1 MSSHV
6 KLRKERGTI
15 AEYETQVKEIR
26 SQLAEQLKS
35 LDLHVEMRVQLL
47 QDLSE
52 FFRRKAEIETEYSR
66 GLEKLAERFSSKIRN
81 SKEHQHSRL
90 NCWHL
95 ILNHTRQESKE
106 HAALSDTYSNSTAVR
121 LCHITEDTS
130 RLSKKSKEIGLQMQE
145 ELLKVT
151 SELQTAMRTY
161 HQYHTDSMSAE
172 GKLKEAEKLEERHM
186 GKSADPGLSQSGAD
200 AKQQRRSSLKK
211 TEKLKEKRQAKFL
224 ENKLKCTKARNDYL
238 LNLAAAN
245 AAMNKYYLQDV
256 CSLIDCCDLGF
267 HLSLGVTLRLY
278 LSAQSRVQQSQQEA
292 LGVLEGAVQGLD
304 PSGDQKKLL
313 EMNHATFCLPF
324 RFEYQPHE
332 GDQVMKR
339 DLSPAQ
345 VRNELVT
352 RFQQLQSRL
361 SSVSLETEEVNKTL
375 KATLRALL
383 DSFSIED
390 YSSPDSLQTS
400 QSAEPAR
407 SSGSDPPGNKPNI
420 AKRRANQQETESFYF
435 TKVKEYLSGSSLISK
450 LQAKHDLLKE
460 AIEKGQSLSAVQ
472 YSTAQYSLSSGQL
485 IPLVVESCIR
495 FINLHGEPLL
505 LENLPIVKAQQSV
518 IKHREDPLT
527 DSTDHDIDSVAGVL
541 KLYFRGLEKPLFPQ
555 ENFQELM
562 ECVQIENKL
571 ERACQIKKVVCSF
584 PQAVLVVMRFLFAF
598 LNHLSQYSDENMMDP
613 HNLAVCFGPTLVAVP
628 ADQDAVSVQGH
639 VNEAVKTIIVYQE
652 KIFPGV
658 RELEGPIYEK
668 CMTGEEEY
676 CALPEPIAE
685 ECDPEH
691 EPPISED
698 ELDCAEAVALFDY
711 AGRSPQEL
719 SFKKGDTL
727 LLHSKAS
734 ADWWRGE
741 LGGAKGLVPH
751 KYINLPEVTARRLEL
766 KGKREEGRAASVSN
780 LSEEPKGE
788 AGSRLRVN
796 SDSASLPRKRSGS
809 SPTRKLTSPFNEPPR
824 CTSRDPLPHRG
835 ASSHSRTGPRKG
847 ATLWTLRWGWA
858 PLGRARVCA
867 ERSSQDQ
874 PTVQLDKEVTKQMNS
889 VFKELLSLKQETP
902 KPSETRGPAKKG
914 GTPQHGRGEEER
926 EEGGEEERERRGQL
940 SNMNKEERGEREERR
955 ERGERRGGERR
966 EEMRRERGGE
976 REEGPA
982 LSNMNKEER
991 GEREER
997 RREERGEEE
1006 RERRGQR

>member
-1 MSSHV
+1 M
-6 KLRKERGTI
+6 
-15 AEYETQVKEIR
+15 
-26 SQLAEQLKS
+26 
-35 LDLHVEMRVQLL
+35 
-47 QDLSE
+47 
-52 FFRRKAEIETEYSR
+52 
-66 GLEKLAERFSSKIRN
+66 
-81 SKEHQHSRL
+81 
-90 NCWHL
+90 
-95 ILNHTRQESKE
+95 
-106 HAALSDTYSNSTAVR
+106 
-121 LCHITEDTS
+121 
-130 RLSKKSKEIGLQMQE
+130 
-145 ELLKVT
+145 LLKAYEGVVME
-151 SELQTAMRTY
+151 SSSLAMRTY

-304 PSGDQKKLL
+304 PPGDQKKIL

-332 GDQVMKR
+332 GDQ
-339 DLSPAQ
+339 
-345 VRNELVT
+345 
-352 RFQQLQSRL
+352 
-361 SSVSLETEEVNKTL
+361 VNKTL

-400 QSAEPAR
+400 QSAEPAK

-435 TKVKEYLSGSSLISK
+435 T
-450 LQAKHDLLKE
+450 
-460 AIEKGQSLSAVQ
+460 
-472 YSTAQYSLSSGQL
+472 SSGQL

-495 FINLHGEPLL
+495 FINLH
-505 LENLPIVKAQQSV
+505 
-518 IKHREDPLT
+518 
-527 DSTDHDIDSVAGVL
+527 
-541 KLYFRGLEKPLFPQ
+541 
-555 ENFQELM
+555 
-562 ECVQIENKL
+562 
-571 ERACQIKKVVCSF
+571 
-584 PQAVLVVMRFLFAF
+584 
-598 LNHLSQYSDENMMDP
+598 
-613 HNLAVCFGPTLVAVP
+613 
-628 ADQDAVSVQGH
+628 
-639 VNEAVKTIIVYQE
+639 
-652 KIFPGV
+652 
-658 RELEGPIYEK
+658 
-668 CMTGEEEY
+668 
-676 CALPEPIAE
+676 
-685 ECDPEH
+685 
-691 EPPISED
+691 

-711 AGRSPQEL
+711 TGRSPQEL

-741 LGGAKGLVPH
+741 LGGVKGLVPH
-751 KYINLPEVTARRLEL
+751 KYINLPEVTARRLELKGKREEGRAASVSNLSEEPKGEAGSSTARRLEL

-824 CTSRDPLPHRG
+824 IHFPGIPLPAQGRLLALPDSENEEKPDSG
-835 ASSHSRTGPRKG
+835 SQTSIIADLK
-847 ATLWTLRWGWA
+847 
-858 PLGRARVCA
+858 PLGSDDSLADYGGSVDVQFNEDGSFIGQYSDKKEPGTA
-867 ERSSQDQ
+867 VGHESS
-874 PTVQLDKEVTKQMNS
+874 
-889 VFKELLSLKQETP
+889 
-902 KPSETRGPAKKG
+902 GPASPVNPPTDVPVVG
-914 GTPQHGRGEEER
+914 LLE
-926 EEGGEEERERRGQL
+926 
-940 SNMNKEERGEREERR
+940 
-955 ERGERRGGERR
+955 
-966 EEMRRERGGE
+966 
-976 REEGPA
+976 
-982 LSNMNKEER
+982 
-991 GEREER
+991 
-997 RREERGEEE
+997 
-1006 RERRGQR
+1006 